1 MNMCYSDRFALIFE
15 TTAIQI
21 EQCMCLNHQLVI
33 APTTDNS
40 AAFRKQDSVSNG
52 ETSLSLS
59 LSQHLYFPLLA
70 LPTTTPPHPT
80 AALSLHTTT

>member
-59 LSQHLYFPLLA
+59 QHLYFPLLA